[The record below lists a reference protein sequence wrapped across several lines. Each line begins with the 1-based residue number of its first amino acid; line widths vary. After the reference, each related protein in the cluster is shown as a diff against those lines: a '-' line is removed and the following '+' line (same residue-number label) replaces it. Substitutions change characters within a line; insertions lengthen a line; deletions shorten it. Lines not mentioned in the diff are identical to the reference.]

1 MSLLYSFLGYELFLI
16 IEMDIRGGR
25 GILGF
30 RGIIKGGIGG
40 GGGIRGGIGIEE
52 GVLLHVTYLFYPIP
66 RVCLNTKL

>member
-1 MSLLYSFLGYELFLI
+1 
-16 IEMDIRGGR
+16 MDIRGGR